1 MRVKIHI
8 QKHRYAEN
16 SGEVLILTTLSTVP
30 TAFYLSFSVS
40 YIIYAF
46 MKLLTAVLGNF
57 PFSCTLQILHLFSYL
72 HWIRSLTF
80 FCSIKKGKKE
90 ISSVLT
96 HSLCYYLPTQY
107 YFAALP

>member
-46 MKLLTAVLGNF
+46 MKLLTAVLGKLSF
-57 PFSCTLQILHLFSYL
+57 FMYSSDSPSILLATLDKIPYFFLFN
-72 HWIRSLTF
+72 
-80 FCSIKKGKKE
+80 
-90 ISSVLT
+90 
-96 HSLCYYLPTQY
+96 
-107 YFAALP
+107 